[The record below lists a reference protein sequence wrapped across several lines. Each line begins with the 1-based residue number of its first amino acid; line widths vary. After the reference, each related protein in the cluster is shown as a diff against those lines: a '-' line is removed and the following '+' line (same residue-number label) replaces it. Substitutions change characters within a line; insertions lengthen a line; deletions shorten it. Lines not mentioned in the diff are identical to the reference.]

1 MVHTSMQDLMLGMFW
16 GGVLLALPPVMI
28 GLGLAAYLLQ
38 QRRREQS
45 QESLHDRP
53 GE

>member
-1 MVHTSMQDLMLGMFW
+1 MHDLMLGMFV
-16 GGVLLALPPVMI
+16 GGVVLALPPVLI
-28 GLGLAAYLLQ
+28 GLAFGAYLLQ
-38 QRRREQS
+38 QRRREQN